1 VGRHHDGPRFIGGG
15 TAMAR
20 RYSTAPRV
28 ARYDP
33 TRLFRAPVA
42 ARYDTMN
49 WQLIGIGVLAALAIF
64 FVVVRRGGG

>member
-1 VGRHHDGPRFIGGG
+1 
-15 TAMAR
+15 MAR
-20 RYSTAPRV
+20 RYSTAHRV

-33 TRLFRAPVA
+33 TRRFSASVA
-42 ARYDTMN
+42 TRCDTMN